1 MVTGPDAELSVPVT
15 ARLSQKFYERF
26 GDDLTNEL
34 VDWMNQ
40 VDAGYRT
47 ELRELSEL
55 NFGRFDARVQHGLDE
70 LRAEFRESLSQVH
83 DEIGAVRESLMEMKG
98 ELRSTIEASR
108 AEAMKWN
115 IIMWVGAVGTMVALV
130 KL

>member
-1 MVTGPDAELSVPVT
+1 MLVT
-15 ARLSQKFYERF
+15 AKLSQKFYERF

-40 VDAGYRT
+40 MDAGYRS
-47 ELRELSEL
+47 EFRDLFEL
-55 NFGRFDARVQHGLDE
+55 NFARFDARLQQGLGE
-70 LRAEFRESLSQVH
+70 LRTELRNEVGGVRQSLA
-83 DEIGAVRESLMEMKG
+83 DMKG
-98 ELRSTIEASR
+98 ELRSEIAASR

>member
-1 MVTGPDAELSVPVT
+1 MLVT
-15 ARLSQKFYERF
+15 AKLSQKFYERF

-40 VDAGYRT
+40 MDAGYRS
-47 ELRELSEL
+47 EFRELFEL
-55 NFGRFDARVQHGLDE
+55 NFARFDAKLQQGLGELRTKLHDE
-70 LRAEFRESLSQVH
+70 LHDGLGGLRQSLA
-83 DEIGAVRESLMEMKG
+83 DMKG
-98 ELRSTIEASR
+98 ELRSEIAASR

-115 IIMWVGAVGTMVALV
+115 IIMWVGAVSTMVALV

>member
-1 MVTGPDAELSVPVT
+1 MAVT

-26 GDDLTNEL
+26 GDDVTNEL

-47 ELRELSEL
+47 EFRELFEL
-55 NFGRFDARVQHGLDE
+55 KFERFNARLQHGLDE
-70 LRAEFRESLSQVH
+70 LRS
-83 DEIGAVRESLMEMKG
+83 EIQ
-98 ELRSTIEASR
+98 ASR
-108 AEAMKWN
+108 AEATKWN
-115 IIMWVGAVGTMVALV
+115 ILMWVGAVGTMVALV